1 MEIKGI
7 KRGKTI
13 ELVEETN
20 IADGEEIIF
29 IVQKASSESN
39 DEKLAKMKRFL
50 ETPREGRQEFVE
62 VLKQLDRERR

>member
-1 MEIKGI
+1 MKIKGI

-13 ELVEETN
+13 ELVEEPN
-20 IADGEEIIF
+20 IPDGEEIIF

-62 VLKQLDRERR
+62 VLKQLDRERE